1 MTSQKAKSNIV
12 KDAMVLFVITL
23 VAGLALGF
31 VYEITKP
38 VIEERALEAKTE
50 AYKAVY
56 KDVAKFVEDEELTD
70 KIEESQAFLSSKGL
84 NNITIDEVFVAL
96 DDSDNTL
103 GHVMSVSTGEG
114 YGGKIT
120 ISLGYSMDGTVKGLE
135 FLVLNETV
143 GFGSRAAEP
152 DFKDQFIEKQV
163 TEFVATKSGAASE
176 NEIDALSGATITTE
190 AVTGAVNAG
199 ILFLNEFASGAN

>member
-70 KIEESQAFLSSKGL
+70 KIEESQAFLILLLMK
-84 NNITIDEVFVAL
+84 
-96 DDSDNTL
+96 
-103 GHVMSVSTGEG
+103 
-114 YGGKIT
+114 
-120 ISLGYSMDGTVKGLE
+120 SLL
-135 FLVLNETV
+135 L
-143 GFGSRAAEP
+143 
-152 DFKDQFIEKQV
+152 
-163 TEFVATKSGAASE
+163 
-176 NEIDALSGATITTE
+176 
-190 AVTGAVNAG
+190 
-199 ILFLNEFASGAN
+199 